1 MIQST
6 KIQDSLTFVSDIVPT
21 LLDYGHVTYPKTGNN
36 DNQLEPLAGKSI
48 IPLLEGKTDKI
59 YQDNEFVPLEY
70 FGNKAV
76 FNGNWKALNLGT
88 FSDGDNKWHLYDLK
102 QDPAETNDLSSEQ
115 PNLLNKMVAAYNEF
129 ANQSQI
135 ISPDFSSSI
144 SLSNEISLEG

>member
-1 MIQST
+1 MVMLHIL
-6 KIQDSLTFVSDIVPT
+6 KLVS
-21 LLDYGHVTYPKTGNN
+21 N

-88 FSDGDNKWHLYDLK
+88 FSDGDNKWHLYD
-102 QDPAETNDLSSEQ
+102 
-115 PNLLNKMVAAYNEF
+115 
-129 ANQSQI
+129 
-135 ISPDFSSSI
+135 
-144 SLSNEISLEG
+144 